1 MSMTIN
7 TNVSALNT
15 LNQLNKNSEAT
26 SSSLEKL
33 SSGLQINSAADDAA
47 GLAISEKMRA
57 QINGLDQAST
67 NAQDGISMIQTAEG
81 ALSETE
87 DILQRMR
94 ELSVQS
100 SNDTNTEDDRAEIQ
114 KEIDQLSEEI
124 SRIGDTT
131 EFNTQSLLDGTLEDV
146 TFQIGANENQSMSI
160 SVNDMQGYALGVA
173 GDIGVEVSADV
184 TDGGNSTT
192 DIEDGSYTVSD
203 DGSGT
208 YELTNSDGDVVA
220 TSTDGLAF
228 TASTG
233 DDTLTFTEAAVT
245 DGSVEISGGTA
256 TATASFDNIGL
267 EAGNYTL
274 EYSAGASSIVDDNGD
289 VIATSTDDTTF
300 TNSDGDTVLT
310 LDAAASDD
318 MKISVGGIDVSSAD
332 AATSAITTI
341 DEAIKSVSA
350 ERSKL
355 GAYQNRLDHTINNLE
370 TSSENLTSA
379 ESRIRDTDMAAE
391 MTEYS
396 KNNVLTQAATSML
409 AQANSQSQNVLSI
422 LQS

>member
-15 LNQLNKNSEAT
+15 LNQLNKNSDAT

-100 SNDTNTEDDRAEIQ
+100 ANDTNTEDDRAEIQ
-114 KEIDQLSEEI
+114 KEIDQLSEEMT
-124 SRIGDTT
+124 RIGDTT
-131 EFNTQSLLDGTLEDV
+131 EFNTQSLLDGSLEDV

-160 SVNDMQGYALGVA
+160 SVNDMQSVALKV
-173 GDIGVEVSADV
+173 
-184 TDGGNSTT
+184 DGATEFETT
-192 DIEDGSYTVSD
+192 GTYTA
-203 DGSGT
+203 GSGSESIVDGD
-208 YELTNSDGDVVA
+208 YEISENNAGEYEMATSDGTVVA
-220 TSTDGLAF
+220 TSTDG
-228 TASTG
+228 TTYTG
-233 DDTLTFTEAAVT
+233 DDSETVEFAYAVT
-245 DGSVEISGGTA
+245 SGEVTIDTAGNSTGTA
-256 TATASFDNIGL
+256 SVDDTGL
-267 EAGNYTL
+267 EPGSYTV
-274 EYSAGASSIVDDNGD
+274 SGDDILDSN
-289 VIATSTDDTTF
+289 
-300 TNSDGDTVLT
+300 GDTVASRNAGDTAYEDAEGNAILT
-310 LDAAASDD
+310 GDTLADGAE
-318 MKISVGGIDVSSAD
+318 ISVGGIDVSSAE